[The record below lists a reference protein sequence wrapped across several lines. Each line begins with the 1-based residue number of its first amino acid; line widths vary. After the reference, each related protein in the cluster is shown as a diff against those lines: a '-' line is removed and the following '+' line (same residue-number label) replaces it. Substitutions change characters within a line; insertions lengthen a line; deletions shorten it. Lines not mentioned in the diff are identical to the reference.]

1 MIVTAR
7 VAEGGFQKLDIV
19 SSDTKEAFDIGVLS
33 EVLRN
38 IGIQREFSFY
48 QCDNSVKLTI
58 SLRSEVWRLRNILA
72 IDVVGK

>member
-19 SSDTKEAFDIGVLS
+19 SSDTKEAFDIGALS

-58 SLRSEVWRLRNILA
+58 PLRSEV
-72 IDVVGK
+72 

>member
-7 VAEGGFQKLDIV
+7 VAEGGFQKLDIC

-38 IGIQREFSFY
+38 IGIHREFSFY

-58 SLRSEVWRLRNILA
+58 SLRSEI
-72 IDVVGK
+72 